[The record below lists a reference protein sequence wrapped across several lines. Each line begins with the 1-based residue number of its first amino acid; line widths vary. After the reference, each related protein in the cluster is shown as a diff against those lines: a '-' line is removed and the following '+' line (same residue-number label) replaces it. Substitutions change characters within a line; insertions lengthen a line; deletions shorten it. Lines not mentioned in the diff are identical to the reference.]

1 MQYPAI
7 LVCRGIV
14 TEKFCRY
21 HLAADKMYYTGYF
34 FSKSGYGTH
43 IFPYIPRSTIMSSE
57 WHWKTFFMPRL
68 KNGNFQF
75 YGTEN
80 FSFHEL
86 LPCRQVRKT
95 SLLTVAAF
103 AVCIFA

>member
-34 FSKSGYGTH
+34 LASQSIEH
-43 IFPYIPRSTIMSSE
+43 IF
-57 WHWKTFFMPRL
+57 
-68 KNGNFQF
+68 
-75 YGTEN
+75 
-80 FSFHEL
+80 
-86 LPCRQVRKT
+86 
-95 SLLTVAAF
+95 SLIYPEVQS
-103 AVCIFA
+103 